1 MKNFL
6 QAKLLPLSALTAI
19 LFLSACDASSNKT
32 EEAETNDQA
41 AVTQTE
47 KQSGDADNQE
57 SESSNQAD
65 LKSGNFFY
73 IARDVADVQL
83 KAGDYIA
90 QLQQSQENLQQALD
104 TKDIQQLESTVTALK
119 SQLTGFN
126 QALDQLNLKSS
137 EIDNIRQNIQ
147 TANEQALKSPLLN
160 GQVDFSQV
168 DFNKIEQQLGSVQ
181 SEMLKLAA
189 MLIPKS
195 GSLSD
200 TDTIENKE

>member
-19 LFLSACDASSNKT
+19 LFLSACDSSSNKT
-32 EEAETNDQA
+32 EEAETSDQA

>member
-6 QAKLLPLSALTAI
+6 QAKLLPVSALTAI
-19 LFLSACDASSNKT
+19 LFLSACDSSSNKT
-32 EEAETNDQA
+32 EEAETSDQA

-47 KQSGDADNQE
+47 KQSGEADNQE
-57 SESSNQAD
+57 RESSNQAD

>member
-6 QAKLLPLSALTAI
+6 QAKLLPVSALTAI
-19 LFLSACDASSNKT
+19 LFLSACDSSSNKT
-32 EEAETNDQA
+32 EEAETSDQA

>member
-6 QAKLLPLSALTAI
+6 QAKLLPVSALTAI
-19 LFLSACDASSNKT
+19 LFLSACDSSSNKT

>member
-6 QAKLLPLSALTAI
+6 QAKLLPVSALTAI
-19 LFLSACDASSNKT
+19 LFLSACDASSNKA
-32 EEAETNDQA
+32 EEAETSDQA
-41 AVTQTE
+41 AVIQTE

-195 GSLSD
+195 GSSSD
-200 TDTIENKE
+200 ADTTGNKE

>member
-19 LFLSACDASSNKT
+19 LFLSACDSSSNKT
-32 EEAETNDQA
+32 EEAETSDQA

-47 KQSGDADNQE
+47 KQSGEADNQE
-57 SESSNQAD
+57 RESSNQAD

>member
-6 QAKLLPLSALTAI
+6 QAKLLPVSALTAI
-19 LFLSACDASSNKT
+19 LFLSGCDASSNKT
-32 EEAETNDQA
+32 EEAETSDQA

-47 KQSGDADNQE
+47 KQSGEADNQE
-57 SESSNQAD
+57 RESSNQAD

-195 GSLSD
+195 GSSSD

>member
-6 QAKLLPLSALTAI
+6 QAKLLPVSALTAI

-160 GQVDFSQV
+160 GQVDFSLV

>member
-19 LFLSACDASSNKT
+19 LFLSACDSSSNKA

-119 SQLTGFN
+119 PQLTGFN

-195 GSLSD
+195 GSSSD
-200 TDTIENKE
+200 ADTTGNKE

>member
-6 QAKLLPLSALTAI
+6 QAKLLPVSALTAI

-47 KQSGDADNQE
+47 KQSGEADNQE
-57 SESSNQAD
+57 RESSNQAD

-195 GSLSD
+195 GSSSD
-200 TDTIENKE
+200 TDTTENKE

>member
-19 LFLSACDASSNKT
+19 LFLSACDSSSNKT
-32 EEAETNDQA
+32 EEAETSDQA

-195 GSLSD
+195 GSSSD
-200 TDTIENKE
+200 ADTTGNKE

>member
-19 LFLSACDASSNKT
+19 LFLSACDSSSNKT
-32 EEAETNDQA
+32 EEAETSDQA

-47 KQSGDADNQE
+47 KQSGEADNQE
-57 SESSNQAD
+57 RESSNQAD

-168 DFNKIEQQLGSVQ
+168 DFNKIEQQLG
-181 SEMLKLAA
+181 
-189 MLIPKS
+189 
-195 GSLSD
+195 
-200 TDTIENKE
+200 

>member
-19 LFLSACDASSNKT
+19 LFLSACDSSSNKT
-32 EEAETNDQA
+32 EEAETSDQA

-47 KQSGDADNQE
+47 KQSGEADNQE
-57 SESSNQAD
+57 RESSNQAD

-195 GSLSD
+195 GSSSD
-200 TDTIENKE
+200 RDTTENKE

>member
-19 LFLSACDASSNKT
+19 LFLSACDASSNKA
-32 EEAETNDQA
+32 EEAETSDQA
-41 AVTQTE
+41 AVIQTE

-195 GSLSD
+195 GSSSD
-200 TDTIENKE
+200 ADTTGNKE

>member
-6 QAKLLPLSALTAI
+6 QAKLLPVSALTAI
-19 LFLSACDASSNKT
+19 LFLSACDASSNKV

-104 TKDIQQLESTVTALK
+104 TKDIQQLDK
-119 SQLTGFN
+119 
-126 QALDQLNLKSS
+126 K
-137 EIDNIRQNIQ
+137 
-147 TANEQALKSPLLN
+147 
-160 GQVDFSQV
+160 
-168 DFNKIEQQLGSVQ
+168 QQ
-181 SEMLKLAA
+181 
-189 MLIPKS
+189 
-195 GSLSD
+195 D
-200 TDTIENKE
+200 

>member
-6 QAKLLPLSALTAI
+6 QAKLLPVSALTAI

>member
-6 QAKLLPLSALTAI
+6 QAKLLPVSALTAI
-19 LFLSACDASSNKT
+19 LFLGACDASSNKT
-32 EEAETNDQA
+32 EEAETSDQA

-47 KQSGDADNQE
+47 KQSGEADNQE
-57 SESSNQAD
+57 RESSNQAD